1 MTTRKLGLRCARV
14 KRNLDTFVFER
25 SDRMWD
31 QKSDSMWS
39 DSLFGGDASASILN
53 SYSADVR
60 DSFLCAGRLPRL
72 PNFTLCDGTD
82 NLNLPI
88 SSSSS
93 RFENYKTVIALKD

>member
-1 MTTRKLGLRCARV
+1 
-14 KRNLDTFVFER
+14 
-25 SDRMWD
+25 MWD

-72 PNFTLCDGTD
+72 PNFTLCDG

-93 RFENYKTVIALKD
+93 RSENYKTVIALKD